1 MKINKL
7 QIIVNFLRLSLVAAI
22 FISVFY
28 SSWYNLL
35 ISFATLLL
43 TFFPVWLEKKY
54 RINIPL
60 DFEFVIIFFVY
71 ASLFLGEIGRFYDRF
86 WWWDIFLHSTSAIAL
101 GFVGF
106 IILFFLLKAKRITS
120 YPGWAA
126 LFSFC
131 FALSIGAFWEIFEF
145 SMDQLF
151 GFNMQKSG
159 LTDTMWDLIVDFFGA
174 LLTSLL
180 GYAYLKGSQRSFFVR
195 LIKMFLKNNH
205 NFSEKI

>member
-7 QIIVNFLRLSLVAAI
+7 QIIVNFLRLSLIAAI

-71 ASLFLGEIGRFYDRF
+71 ASLFLGEIGKFYDRF

-101 GFVGF
+101 GCVGF

-120 YPGWAA
+120 YPGWTA

-131 FALSIGAFWEIFEF
+131 FALSIGALWEIFEF
-145 SMDQLF
+145 SIDRIF

-174 LLTSLL
+174 LLTSLS
-180 GYAYLKGSQRSFFVR
+180 GYAYMKGSQRSFFVR
-195 LIKMFLKNNH
+195 LIKMFLKNNY